1 MEVVEISYLN
11 SKHQQVTEEY
21 IKDLKEL
28 MYYAT
33 ETADNGKYQEF
44 VEIMSSVYIYSN
56 NFHDSMLKK
65 EDSGVIAEFLF
76 LIPNMMFYTSIGFL
90 TALKNNNNYKELGKY
105 LEEIASATENT
116 TSELA
121 DILIDNQEKQK
132 ILKELQNVRVSKN

>member
-1 MEVVEISYLN
+1 MEVIEISYLN

-105 LEEIASATENT
+105 LEEIASTTENA

>member
-1 MEVVEISYLN
+1 MEVIEISYLN

>member
-1 MEVVEISYLN
+1 
-11 SKHQQVTEEY
+11 
-21 IKDLKEL
+21 

-33 ETADNGKYQEF
+33 ETAANGKYQEF
-44 VEIMSSVYIYSN
+44 LEIMSSVYMYSN

-105 LEEIASATENT
+105 LEEIASATENA

>member
-105 LEEIASATENT
+105 LEEIASTTENA